1 MTCLA
6 WLATALSLCGNV
18 GVMRKRVWGWWL
30 WIVSNL
36 IWIAYDAYIEAWPQ
50 AVLFVIY
57 LMIAV
62 VAVVR
67 WSGEKTGEES
77 A

>member
-1 MTCLA
+1 MTILA
-6 WLATALSLCGNV
+6 WLATALSLCGNI

-36 IWIAYDAYIEAWPQ
+36 IWIAYDAYISAWPQ
-50 AVLFVIY
+50 AVLFVVY
-57 LMIAV
+57 LMIAI
-62 VAVVR
+62 VAVIR
-67 WSGEKTGEES
+67 WKREES